1 MNTNAIER
9 LTAARP
15 EVPAPVDAEALYARI
30 TAMPR
35 PQTTVRRGSSHR
47 KLKVALALA
56 ALLALGGGTAA
67 AVTGLWGGWHTD
79 TSIVDNRATWEALY
93 RSATH
98 RLTLP
103 PGERWPDRTLAP
115 HTVTARTQPGAEAV
129 AIAQV
134 SWECYWAGAI
144 RRGDPAGGDRAHAAL
159 NDLLTH
165 HVLVAPPGSPENVAP
180 PAGTRPPFAIFAD
193 DGGIQYVKHIYAQ
206 AAAGHPRLLEQS
218 CRANGPGAGS

>member
-1 MNTNAIER
+1 MNSNAMER

-15 EVPAPVDAEALYARI
+15 AVPEPVDAKALYAHI

-35 PQTTVRRGSSHR
+35 SQTAVPQRSSHR

-79 TSIVDNRATWEALY
+79 TSIVEKRATWEALY

-103 PGERWPDRTLAP
+103 PGERWPDRTLPA
-115 HTVTARTQPGAEAV
+115 HTVTARTQPGGEAV

-134 SWECYWAGAI
+134 SWECFWAAAI
-144 RRGDPAGGDRAHAAL
+144 RRGDAAAGDRAHATL
-159 NDLLTH
+159 NDLLAH

-180 PAGTRPPFAIFAD
+180 PAGTKPPFAIFAD
-193 DGGIQYVKHIYAQ
+193 DGGLRYARHMYAQ
-206 AAAGHPRLLEQS
+206 AAAGHPRLLYQS
-218 CRANGPGAGS
+218 CRVNGPGAGS